1 MLQASRQMADTTIL
15 DKEVQMKRIWVF
27 LVVAVAFAA
36 PSFGQCLHGQDEV
49 AAQKAR
55 RQAALGFVRAVNTA
69 ENNEGMYKAK
79 KYLPF
84 EELTLERR
92 IVEGFELQFTTD
104 GKGYSFLLRD
114 KTDPCGFTF
123 SSNEHGIIF
132 QGYPIDYAVL
142 PVKR

>member
-1 MLQASRQMADTTIL
+1 
-15 DKEVQMKRIWVF
+15 MKAIWVL
-27 LVVAVAFAA
+27 LVVAAFYSA
-36 PSFGQCLHGQDEV
+36 PSFGQCLHGQDETV
-49 AAQKAR
+49 AQKTR
-55 RQAALGFVRAVNTA
+55 RDAALGFVRAVNTA

-92 IVEGFELQFTTD
+92 SVEGFELQFTTD

-123 SSNEHGIIF
+123 SSNQVGIIF
-132 QGYPIDYAVL
+132 QGYPIDYAVV